1 MKLLGR
7 YNKEMKPPN
16 QVNPR
21 RSVAI
26 KGMLVYLVVALL
38 VLFISSLIGFY
49 LGGSDGATFA
59 LGIGL
64 LINLLVFPVVGLRLT
79 ARLRV
84 MAAEEAASP
93 SPASSTPEKQ
103 TSIRKQLKSK
113 QPNPPRENPPA

>member
-1 MKLLGR
+1 MIPK
-7 YNKEMKPPN
+7 KPA
-16 QVNPR
+16 NPR

-49 LGGSDGATFA
+49 LGGPDGATFA

-79 ARLRV
+79 ARLRA
-84 MAAEEAASP
+84 MAAEEASSAATIP
-93 SPASSTPEKQ
+93 STPQQPAKAQPIIKTEEPTTPEEKP
-103 TSIRKQLKSK
+103 S
-113 QPNPPRENPPA
+113 A

>member
-1 MKLLGR
+1 VKLLGR
-7 YNKEMKPPN
+7 YNKEMKSAK
-16 QVNPR
+16 QTNPR

-49 LGGSDGATFA
+49 LGGPDGATFA

-79 ARLRV
+79 ARLRA
-84 MAAEEAASP
+84 MAAEEASSAATIP
-93 SPASSTPEKQ
+93 STPQQPAKAQPIIKTEEPTTPEEKP
-103 TSIRKQLKSK
+103 S
-113 QPNPPRENPPA
+113 A

>member
-7 YNKEMKPPN
+7 YNKEMKPTK

-49 LGGSDGATFA
+49 LGGPDGATFA

-79 ARLRV
+79 ARLRA
-84 MAAEEAASP
+84 MAAEEASSAATIP
-93 SPASSTPEKQ
+93 STPQQPVKARLVTKTEEPAPPVEKP
-103 TSIRKQLKSK
+103 S
-113 QPNPPRENPPA
+113 A

>member
-7 YNKEMKPPN
+7 YNKEMKPIK
-16 QVNPR
+16 QANPR

-49 LGGSDGATFA
+49 LGGPDGATFA

-79 ARLRV
+79 ARLRA
-84 MAAEEAASP
+84 MAAEEAGSAATIP
-93 SPASSTPEKQ
+93 STPQQPAKAQPIIKTEEPAPPVEKP
-103 TSIRKQLKSK
+103 S
-113 QPNPPRENPPA
+113 A

>member
-1 MKLLGR
+1 MGR
-7 YNKEMKPPN
+7 YNKEMKPPK

-49 LGGSDGATFA
+49 LGGPDGATFA

-64 LINLLVFPVVGLRLT
+64 LINLLVFPMVGLRLT
-79 ARLRV
+79 ARLRA
-84 MAAEEAASP
+84 MAEEEAGSAATIP
-93 SPASSTPEKQ
+93 STPQQPTKAQPIIKTEEPAPPVEKP
-103 TSIRKQLKSK
+103 S
-113 QPNPPRENPPA
+113 A

>member
-1 MKLLGR
+1 MTPK
-7 YNKEMKPPN
+7 KP
-16 QVNPR
+16 VNPR

-49 LGGSDGATFA
+49 LGGPDGATFA

-103 TSIRKQLKSK
+103 TSVRKPLKSK
-113 QPNPPRENPPA
+113 QPNPPRGNPPA

>member
-7 YNKEMKPPN
+7 YNKEMKPIK
-16 QVNPR
+16 QTNPR

-79 ARLRV
+79 ARLRA
-84 MAAEEAASP
+84 MAAEEAGSAATIP
-93 SPASSTPEKQ
+93 STPQQPAKAQPIIKTEEPTTPVEKP
-103 TSIRKQLKSK
+103 S
-113 QPNPPRENPPA
+113 A

>member
-7 YNKEMKPPN
+7 YNKEMKPPK

-49 LGGSDGATFA
+49 LGGPDGATFA

-79 ARLRV
+79 ARLRA
-84 MAAEEAASP
+84 MADEETGSAATIP
-93 SPASSTPEKQ
+93 SAPQQPAKAQPIIKTEEPAPPVEKP
-103 TSIRKQLKSK
+103 S
-113 QPNPPRENPPA
+113 A

>member
-7 YNKEMKPPN
+7 YNKEMKSPK
-16 QVNPR
+16 QTNPR

-49 LGGSDGATFA
+49 LGGPDGATFA

-64 LINLLVFPVVGLRLT
+64 LINLLVFPMVGLRLT
-79 ARLRV
+79 ARLRA
-84 MAAEEAASP
+84 MADEEAGSAATIP
-93 SPASSTPEKQ
+93 STPQQPAKAQPIIKTEEPAPPVEKP
-103 TSIRKQLKSK
+103 S
-113 QPNPPRENPPA
+113 A

>member
-7 YNKEMKPPN
+7 YNKEMKPIK
-16 QVNPR
+16 QANPR

-49 LGGSDGATFA
+49 LGGPDGATFA

-79 ARLRV
+79 ARLRA
-84 MAAEEAASP
+84 MAAEEAGSAATIP
-93 SPASSTPEKQ
+93 STPQQPAKAQPIIKTEEPTTPEEKP
-103 TSIRKQLKSK
+103 S
-113 QPNPPRENPPA
+113 A

>member
-7 YNKEMKPPN
+7 YNKEMKPPK

-49 LGGSDGATFA
+49 LGGPDGATFA

-79 ARLRV
+79 ARLRA
-84 MAAEEAASP
+84 MADEETGSAATIP
-93 SPASSTPEKQ
+93 SAPQQPAKAQPIIKTEEPTPPEEKP
-103 TSIRKQLKSK
+103 S
-113 QPNPPRENPPA
+113 A

>member
-7 YNKEMKPPN
+7 YNKEMKPIK

-79 ARLRV
+79 ARLRA
-84 MAAEEAASP
+84 MAAEEAGSAATIP
-93 SPASSTPEKQ
+93 STPQQPAKAQPIIKTEEPAPPVEKP
-103 TSIRKQLKSK
+103 S
-113 QPNPPRENPPA
+113 A